1 MKMVKDNN
9 SIIELAKS
17 VLTVEAEEILNARS
31 NLNSDFDLA
40 VQKILKCDGRLILS
54 GMGKSGHIARKISST
69 FSSTGTPSF
78 FMHPGEASHGDLG
91 MILENDVVIFLSN
104 SGESE
109 ELLSILPNIKRLG
122 AYIISITNNEKS
134 TLSLE
139 SDLHISL
146 NVKKE
151 ACPLGLAPTASSTV
165 ALALG
170 DALAICVLELRE
182 FTADDFRKS
191 HPGGN
196 LGKNNFIKVGEI
208 MRRGNDIPSVDESAK
223 IIDAIKE
230 ISNKMLGFTGI
241 VDANK
246 KLIGIFTDGDLRR
259 ALLKNHSLDTS
270 LSKIMTKNPKFLRES
285 QLAVEALN
293 KMEGSKINCFLVTD
307 EQNNLVGALNIQD
320 LLKAKVI

>member
-1 MKMVKDNN
+1 MVKDKNL
-9 SIIELAKS
+9 IIELAKR
-17 VLTVEAEEILNARS
+17 VLTIEAEEILNAKS
-31 NLNSDFDLA
+31 NINSDFDLA
-40 VQKILKCDGRLILS
+40 VQKILKCNGRLILS

-69 FSSTGTPSF
+69 FSSTGTASF

-122 AYIISITNNEKS
+122 AYIISITNNENS

-139 SDLHISL
+139 SDLHINL

-182 FTADDFRKS
+182 FSADDFRKS

-208 MRRGNDIPSVDESAK
+208 MRRGNDIPSVSEEAK

-230 ISNKMLGFTGI
+230 ISNKMLGFTGV
-241 VDANK
+241 VDIDK
-246 KLIGIFTDGDLRR
+246 KLIGMFTDGDLRR
-259 ALLKNHSLDTS
+259 ALLKNYSLDTNVS
-270 LSKIMTKNPKFLRES
+270 EIMTKKPKFLKET

-293 KMEGSKINCFLVTD
+293 KMEASKINSFLVTD
-307 EQNNLVGALNIQD
+307 DNNNLVGALNLQD